1 MTIPA
6 PAPPITVD
14 RPEGDVVAVD
24 QLVKRYPKLPFNAVD
39 GVSFSVRPGEVFGLL
54 GPNGAGKTT
63 TIGIL
68 TTRVRPTSGHA
79 AVAGIDVSTDPVA
92 ARRAL
97 AVVPQRSNLDR
108 SLTAKRN
115 LLFHAAYFGVPESE
129 RNARANQLLEEFGLA
144 DRADD
149 KVDRFSGGQAQ
160 RLMIARALMH
170 DPKVLFLD
178 EPTTG
183 LDPQARLFVWDRIRD
198 QRHRDVTVLMT
209 THDMDE
215 ATELADRVGIMDHG
229 KLLALDTPEALTSLV
244 PGESTMEI
252 GIEPDGAGPGGMD
265 GLVAALGALPG
276 VERVERVQRG
286 TTTPSGFPGGFPGS
300 FGGGWGGPGG
310 PPGGAGPGGPGGRGG
325 GPSGSVGG
333 GGPSAGGGPSIGG
346 GPGGSAASSGP
357 DGSWSGGVSAS
368 GARDGSGGRG
378 GSAGPDRSGYPGG
391 AASAGELA
399 AQAGPGGIARPDG
412 EGGRHLRLY
421 CEGEAAGLVPP
432 VVRVIGE
439 RGATLTDL
447 QLGRPSLEDVFIHL
461 TGRGLRG

>member
-1 MTIPA
+1 MTVPA
-6 PAPPITVD
+6 PAPPLAGNQS
-14 RPEGDVVAVD
+14 GDDLVVVD

-63 TIGIL
+63 TIGVL
-68 TTRVRPTSGHA
+68 TTRVRPTSGRA
-79 AVAGIDVSTDPVA
+79 VVAGIDVTEDAVSA
-92 ARRAL
+92 KRAL

-115 LLFHAAYFGVPESE
+115 LLFHAAYFGVPEAE
-129 RNARANQLLEEFGLA
+129 RNARAAKLLDEFGLA

-183 LDPQARLFVWDRIRD
+183 LDPQARLFVWDRIRE
-198 QRHRDVTVLMT
+198 QRERNVTVLLT

-229 KLLALDTPEALTSLV
+229 KLLALDTPSALTSLV
-244 PGESTMEI
+244 PGESTLEI
-252 GIEPDGAGPGGMD
+252 GIEPDGAGPRGMD
-265 GLVAALGALPG
+265 GLVTALGELPG
-276 VERVERVQRG
+276 VERVELVQRG
-286 TTTPSGFPGGFPGS
+286 AGGGAGGGPPGFPSGDFPGGGPGRPPRGGPPS
-300 FGGGWGGPGG
+300 FTPDGGPGG
-310 PPGGAGPGGPGGRGG
+310 AGGPK
-325 GPSGSVGG
+325 
-333 GGPSAGGGPSIGG
+333 
-346 GPGGSAASSGP
+346 
-357 DGSWSGGVSAS
+357 
-368 GARDGSGGRG
+368 
-378 GSAGPDRSGYPGG
+378 G
-391 AASAGELA
+391 AAA
-399 AQAGPGGIARPDG
+399 
-412 EGGRHLRLY
+412 RHLRLY
-421 CEGEAAGLVPP
+421 CEGDAASLVSP
-432 VVRVIGE
+432 VVRTLGE
-439 RGATLTDL
+439 RGATLADL